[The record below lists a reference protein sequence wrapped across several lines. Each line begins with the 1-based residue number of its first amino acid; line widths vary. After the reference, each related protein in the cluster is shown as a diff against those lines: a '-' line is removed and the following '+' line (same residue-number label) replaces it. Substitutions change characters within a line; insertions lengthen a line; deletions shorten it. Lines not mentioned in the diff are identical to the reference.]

1 MATFVGIAHHYEVDG
16 PGGRTL
22 TVYEQNLAGRAAV
35 RTGEAVNITW
45 RPEDTFVVTP
55 DADPRRDTE
64 ESKEEEE

>member
-22 TVYEQNLAGRAAV
+22 TVYEQNLAGKAAV

-45 RPEDTFVVTP
+45 RPEDTFVVTSDAQGGP
-55 DADPRRDTE
+55 DV